1 MWKPSMKEI
10 TQTTCFSH
18 LELVFIFHPV
28 PLLVYYLQAAA
39 SVVHI
44 RELPFLKHAFSV
56 ELPQS
61 IPVWGC
67 VSAVPSER
75 LQLEQGKATL
85 LASSPVLHGGAG
97 ELSWKGK
104 KSKHISPGT
113 ASESRTQQQRWSEAS
128 REPDGSR
135 KVLRSE
141 SRHMA
146 AARRWWK
153 RAEFSSHPRE
163 ECAGFYATQKPTQ
176 LLLRINWGQKHILQK
191 HSWQTGE

>member
-97 ELSWKGK
+97 EISWKGK
-104 KSKHISPGT
+104 KSKSTSHLAQPPRAGHNSRGEAKQAGSPT
-113 ASESRTQQQRWSEAS
+113 EA
-128 REPDGSR
+128 G
-135 KVLRSE
+135 RS
-141 SRHMA
+141 
-146 AARRWWK
+146 WD
-153 RAEFSSHPRE
+153 
-163 ECAGFYATQKPTQ
+163 QKADTW
-176 LLLRINWGQKHILQK
+176 LLLGDDGKGQNFLHIPERNVQDFTQPRNQC
-191 HSWQTGE
+191 SCCWE